1 MRTRSGFTIRG
12 DWAAPGSKSIVGHYS
27 LADFGRLAV
36 ENLSAGLPLVVN
48 DNLKELA
55 PDEAA
60 TFRNIGIAATICMPL
75 VKAGRLTAL
84 MAIHDRVPRV
94 WTESELNLLR
104 EVTARS
110 WAHVERVGVAAE
122 LRATEERLRLAVD
135 NAEVGFW
142 DVDLVN
148 DVLIWPTRTKAMF
161 GISADVPVTMQ
172 DFYDGLHP
180 KDRAAT
186 SEAFAAT
193 ADPTRRAL
201 YDVEYRTVGKEDGII
216 RWVAAKGRGVFDEAG
231 CSCGSPAPQST
242 SVNARRPRQRCARA
256 RRGCGS

>member
-1 MRTRSGFTIRG
+1 
-12 DWAAPGSKSIVGHYS
+12 
-27 LADFGRLAV
+27 
-36 ENLSAGLPLVVN
+36 
-48 DNLKELA
+48 
-55 PDEAA
+55 
-60 TFRNIGIAATICMPL
+60 
-75 VKAGRLTAL
+75 

-94 WTESELNLLR
+94 WTEAELNLLR

-193 ADPTRRAL
+193 ADPSTSRALRRRVPHGRQGGRDHPLGGRQRTRR
-201 YDVEYRTVGKEDGII
+201 VR
-216 RWVAAKGRGVFDEAG
+216 
-231 CSCGSPAPQST
+231 
-242 SVNARRPRQRCARA
+242 
-256 RRGCGS
+256 